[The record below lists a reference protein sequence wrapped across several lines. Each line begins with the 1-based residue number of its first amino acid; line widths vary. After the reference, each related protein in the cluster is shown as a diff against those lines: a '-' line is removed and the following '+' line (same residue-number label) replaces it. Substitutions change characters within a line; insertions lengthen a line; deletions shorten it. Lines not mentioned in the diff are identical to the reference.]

1 MASSPP
7 PKRPRTDGAAQHAAK
22 PKVFNDSIL
31 KHIEL
36 HPACIAVVDTREFQ
50 RLRRLKQ
57 LGPTE
62 WVFPGAT
69 HQRFAHS
76 IGVSYLAGRLVERLQ
91 RNQPDLGID
100 ARDVLCVKLAGLCHD
115 LGHGPLSHTYDG
127 KFVKKAWAK
136 RGIKSDWCHEHSS
149 AEIFARVVE
158 RYGLMRGAFATYG
171 LRDEDVHFVQ
181 ELIYGDEADAPRG
194 WTWRGRGAEKKF
206 LFEIVSNH
214 RNGIDVDKLDYFER
228 DSHHCNIP
236 ISFDSERLLMHARAI
251 RDEDGVM
258 TIAYAEKEVWN
269 VYHLFHTR
277 FNLHKRA
284 YQHRVAHAI
293 QEMLC
298 DALLEADDYFTL
310 EGADGAAVR
319 LSDAMHDLDA
329 YAQLSDTVFDLI
341 KYEARRDPR
350 LAKAAALIDRV
361 DRRSA
366 GLLYQHVGEIV
377 VPKEHEVNLP
387 DEAGLLESILRHA
400 DKEQLEK
407 LRTHAYVDKFS
418 INYGMKDK
426 NPVDSVCFY
435 LREDDT
441 EGRRLRRD
449 QVSCMV
455 PNQFVEYYVRLYV
468 RENLPELKRAAKA
481 ALLDWERDYL
491 GRSSDSAIAPSP
503 TKAAISRSNSL
514 QKPPRLP
521 AVAQPDLPRPPPKAD
536 FGHFQA
542 AGP

>member
-76 IGVSYLAGRLVERLQ
+76 IGVSYLAGRL
-91 RNQPDLGID
+91 
-100 ARDVLCVKLAGLCHD
+100 
-115 LGHGPLSHTYDG
+115 
-127 KFVKKAWAK
+127 
-136 RGIKSDWCHEHSS
+136 
-149 AEIFARVVE
+149 
-158 RYGLMRGAFATYG
+158 
-171 LRDEDVHFVQ
+171 

-194 WTWRGRGAEKKF
+194 WTWKGRGAEKRF

-251 RDEDGVM
+251 RDENGVM

-310 EGADGAAVR
+310 DGAGGAAVR
-319 LSDAMHDLDA
+319 LSDAMRDLDA

-366 GLLYQHVGEIV
+366 
-377 VPKEHEVNLP
+377 
-387 DEAGLLESILRHA
+387 LEN
-400 DKEQLEK
+400 
-407 LRTHAYVDKFS
+407 LRTHAYVDKFA

-468 RENLPELKRAAKA
+468 RENVPELKRAAKA

-521 AVAQPDLPRPPPKAD
+521 AVAQPDLPAAAQGRLRPLPGRGAVNGAKY
-536 FGHFQA
+536 
-542 AGP
+542 